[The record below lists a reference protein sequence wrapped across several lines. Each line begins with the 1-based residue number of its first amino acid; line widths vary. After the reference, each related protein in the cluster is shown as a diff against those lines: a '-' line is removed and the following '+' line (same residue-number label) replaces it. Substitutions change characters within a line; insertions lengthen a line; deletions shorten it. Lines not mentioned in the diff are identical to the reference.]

1 MRAFAAL
8 LALTLVA
15 ESVAAQSKAPESLA
29 ARLWRLLRPRMTA
42 PPVAAA
48 RGGEVQSAQQIVTA
62 ELSSPGEQ
70 VLWKCGS
77 CWSLAVLDDRRLITL
92 KDDGL
97 WLVPL
102 DQSPPQL
109 ATKAE
114 NLRLV
119 LGRVE
124 GAEGTILLLR
134 KSDPAARNCEFSFV
148 TASLKSGQMSPVSDS
163 VLPCLREEDIG
174 GLVLPDQVHSD
185 RYVTSS
191 QRGSLPRQ
199 ILLFDLAKGPRPAGS
214 PALRW
219 LEEEP
224 DSVHRF
230 NPVWLTSS
238 RIAYLQRQ

>member
-1 MRAFAAL
+1 M
-8 LALTLVA
+8 
-15 ESVAAQSKAPESLA
+15 AQSKAPESLTA
-29 ARLWRLLRPRMTA
+29 KLWRWLRPVMTA
-42 PPVAAA
+42 PDVAIA
-48 RGGEVQSAQQIVTA
+48 RGAEAQSAQQIVTA

-70 VLWKCGS
+70 AVWKCGS

-97 WLVPL
+97 WVAPL

-109 ATKAE
+109 AMKAE
-114 NLRLV
+114 KLRLV

-124 GAEGTILLLR
+124 SAEGTILLLR
-134 KSDPAARNCEFSFV
+134 KSDPGAGNCEFIFV
-148 TASLKSGQMSPVSDS
+148 TASLQTGQMSAVSDS
-163 VLPCLREEDIG
+163 LLPCLREEDIG
-174 GLVLPDQVHSD
+174 SLVLPDQVHSD
-185 RYVTSS
+185 RYLTSS

-199 ILLFDLAKGPRPAGS
+199 ILLFDLAKGPRAAGS

-219 LEEEP
+219 LEEEA

-230 NPVWLTSS
+230 NPVWLTSG